1 MNYSK
6 PLISIDELKIY
17 DSTIK
22 KYITDLTLEQIT
34 SLVNQL
40 SVNEILSSTQPNN
53 QNNGDT
59 WLKIVE

>member
-22 KYITDLTLEQIT
+22 KYITDLILEQIT